1 MNASFDFDP
10 PWPPTTPQVRERVE
24 RLLASQ
30 QWGLYDGRESAE
42 LRTRLSQLC
51 NRKFIHPCASGTIA
65 VELALRGLGIN
76 PGDLVALAAYDFPGN
91 FRAIEALQ
99 ATPLLLDV
107 KPQGWSL
114 DISALEQLAPPYP
127 KAIIVSHL
135 HGDTFDLARLE
146 SLARERGIAIL
157 EDACQAP
164 GASFHQRPAGSIGDV
179 SVLSFGGSK
188 LLSAGRG
195 GAVLTDDP
203 HIDQRL
209 KITQDRGNLAYPLSE
224 LQAAVLIPQLDQLAQ
239 AHAARRAA
247 YQELVA
253 LTAPLKTL
261 RLGPDPHPAVD
272 PAFYKI
278 PITTLD
284 DRSPSDLEHFLSQ
297 RGIPCGTGFRG
308 FWRRS
313 ARRCQIGSELN
324 QSRRASEQT
333 LLLSH
338 AVLRIHREGRE
349 ILAAALL
356 AYDQQSTRG

>member
-1 MNASFDFDP
+1 MTASFDFDP
-10 PWPPTTPQVRERVE
+10 PWPPTTPQVRARVE

-30 QWGLYDGRESAE
+30 QWGLYDGRETAE
-42 LRTRLSQLC
+42 LRARLSQLC
-51 NRKFIHPCASGTIA
+51 NRRFIHPCASGTIA
-65 VELALRGLGIN
+65 VELALRGLGIS

-99 ATPLLLDV
+99 AIPLLLDV
-107 KPQGWSL
+107 KPHGWSL
-114 DISALEQLAPPYP
+114 DISTLEQLAPPYP
-127 KAIIVSHL
+127 QAIIVSHL
-135 HGDTFDLARLE
+135 HGDTCDIARLE

-164 GASFHQRPAGSIGDV
+164 GASFYQRPAGSIGDV

-188 LLSAGRG
+188 LVSAGRG

-209 KITQDRGNLAYPLSE
+209 KIAQDRGNLAFPLSE
-224 LQAAVLIPQLDQLAQ
+224 LQAAVLIPQLDQLAP

-253 LTAPLKTL
+253 LTAPLKNL
-261 RLGPDPHPAVD
+261 RLGLDLHPTVD

-284 DRSPSDLEHFLSQ
+284 DRSPSELKHFLSQ

-313 ARRCQIGSELN
+313 ARRCQIGSELT

-338 AVLRIHREGRE
+338 GVLRVPREARE

-356 AYDQQSTRG
+356 AYDSQSSRG